1 MFYQHPVWL
10 LIAVLAG
17 PALISSR
24 GLLFA
29 ITAPGSSCL
38 FSRRSRQS
46 LIQIVS
52 YGWGWRMG
60 AIDGHCS
67 LIIAEEWL
75 TFINYIFITTLNDEF
90 PQIPR
95 DKVGDADRPMV
106 RRFQCWVILFWPNAF
121 FMNHYWTSRRTEE
134 ASVLMWTS
142 TKNCVCSTSTDFYL
156 LLATRTNFK

>member
-1 MFYQHPVWL
+1 
-10 LIAVLAG
+10 
-17 PALISSR
+17 
-24 GLLFA
+24 
-29 ITAPGSSCL
+29 
-38 FSRRSRQS
+38 
-46 LIQIVS
+46 
-52 YGWGWRMG
+52 MG

-75 TFINYIFITTLNDEF
+75 TFINYIFITTLDDEF

-142 TKNCVCSTSTDFYL
+142 TKICVCSTSTDFYL